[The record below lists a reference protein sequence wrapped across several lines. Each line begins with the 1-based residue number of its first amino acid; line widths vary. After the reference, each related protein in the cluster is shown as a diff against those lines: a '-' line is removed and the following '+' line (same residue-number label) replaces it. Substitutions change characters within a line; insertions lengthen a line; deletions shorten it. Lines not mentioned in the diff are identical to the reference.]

1 MEGLY
6 VELKIH
12 KSKWIVNCSYNP
24 HKISISNTLLAISDS
39 LNLYSS
45 TYNKIVILGD
55 LNLGTEDNHIK
66 IFCGSYNLKGLIK
79 QPTSYKNPDNLTYID
94 SVLTNVPRSFQRK
107 CVLEIGIYIF
117 NLMPLT
123 VMRKRFKKFH
133 SR

>member
-55 LNLGTEDNHIK
+55 FNLGTEDNHIK

-94 SVLTNVPRSFQRK
+94 LVLTNNPRSFQRK